1 MVGDGWWVV
10 GMAVVEPRRSQR
22 GVAPASGRRYN
33 IGTFGDSVPFSRL
46 GSMILQPRD
55 VGWIEV
61 ICGPMFSGKTE
72 ELIRR
77 LTRAK
82 YARQKVQIFK
92 PNIDN
97 RYDDDFVVSHS
108 QQSLPGVGV
117 EDLDELEER
126 LDHQVEVIGIDEVQ
140 FFDDAV
146 VDFCEELADGGRR
159 VIVAGL
165 DQDYRGEPFEPM
177 PRLLSVA
184 EYITKLSAICV
195 QCGNPA
201 HRSYRLAEDP
211 QQVLVG
217 SDEQYQARCRRC
229 FDEGYPSSAG
239 GHTPTGSE
247 GKG

>member
-1 MVGDGWWVV
+1 
-10 GMAVVEPRRSQR
+10 
-22 GVAPASGRRYN
+22 
-33 IGTFGDSVPFSRL
+33 
-46 GSMILQPRD
+46 
-55 VGWIEV
+55 
-61 ICGPMFSGKTE
+61 MFSGKTE

-82 YARQKVQIFK
+82 YARQNVQIFK

-97 RYDDDFVVSHS
+97 RYDEDFVVSHS
-108 QQSLPGVGV
+108 QQSLPGIGV
-117 EDLDELEER
+117 ESIAQLRER

-140 FFDDAV
+140 FFDDRV
-146 VDFCEELADGGRR
+146 VDFCQEMADGGRR

-165 DQDYRGEPFEPM
+165 DQDYRGEPFVPM
-177 PRLLSVA
+177 PRLLAVA
-184 EYITKLSAICV
+184 EYITKLTAICM

-217 SDEQYQARCRRC
+217 SDEQYEARCRRC
-229 FDEGYPSSAG
+229 FDGGYPSSAG
-239 GHTPTGSE
+239 CSNSTSTE